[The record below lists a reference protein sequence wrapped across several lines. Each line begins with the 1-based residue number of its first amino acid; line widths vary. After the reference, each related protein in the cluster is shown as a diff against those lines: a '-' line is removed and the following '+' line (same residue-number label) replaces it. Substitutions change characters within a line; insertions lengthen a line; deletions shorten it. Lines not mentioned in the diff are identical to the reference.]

1 MKKMTAILTAILMMM
16 AMVLYPLQVY
26 AEETN
31 EYILPDDCNYPFSL
45 EILGKNDESCA
56 TAYIFSAFGFV
67 SNTTLSIYGQS
78 EVTFRVRAKAGVS
91 VKVIRFA
98 EYDFVEDLEERFID
112 IEELTPG
119 KISEAYEVTE
129 GDFDNEKNNFL
140 VEYVEDGTK
149 YYGKLRLNCYSADYF
164 ILHMHEGTEYNP
176 IEVEVLGS
184 ETDTLKPVTVHCSIS
199 NLVQF
204 SVVPAPNYTE
214 SFDVKLNGHM
224 NTGREVLAEGD
235 NYFTLEY
242 KGKKFNLVLR
252 RPETAEWSNPFTD
265 VDTDDAFFSG
275 VKYCNMNGL
284 MLGTSDTMFTPDAIT
299 TRAMVVTTLYRIAGS
314 PDIKG
319 ENKFKDVEK
328 GSWYYNAVTWA
339 NENNIVLG
347 YDNGNFG
354 TDDNITRE
362 QFATIM
368 YRYAKTLQPEL
379 TVNFYKYPY
388 SENDVAEYARDPMKW
403 AIKFG
408 MLKTVD
414 TINLNAKQE
423 VTRADL
429 AMGIA
434 GLNTFI
440 HLYDDVNN

>member
-1 MKKMTAILTAILMMM
+1 MTAILTAVLMMM
-16 AMVLYPLQVY
+16 AMVLFPLQVY
-26 AEETN
+26 ADEGN
-31 EYILPDDCNYPFSL
+31 EYILPDDRNYPFSL
-45 EILGKNDESCA
+45 EILGKNGDSCA
-56 TAYIFSAFGFV
+56 TAYISSAFGFV

-78 EVTFRVRAKAGVS
+78 EITFRTRAKAGVS

-98 EYDFVEDLEERFID
+98 EYEWVEDLEERFAD
-112 IEELTPG
+112 INELTPG

-129 GDFDNEKNNFL
+129 GDYNNEKNSFL
-140 VEYVEDGTK
+140 VEYIVDGTK

-164 ILHMHEGTEYNP
+164 VVSMHEGTEYNP
-176 IEVEVLGS
+176 VESEVLGS
-184 ETDTLKPVTVHCSIS
+184 KTNGANPITIDCKIS

-204 SVVPAPNYTE
+204 FVNPSPNYTE
-214 SFDVKLNGHM
+214 AFDIKLNGHV
-224 NTGREVLAEGD
+224 NTGREVLSEGD
-235 NYFTLEY
+235 NYFTFEY
-242 KGKKFNLVLR
+242 KGKKFDLVLR
-252 RPETAEWSNPFTD
+252 RPETTKWTNPFTD
-265 VDTDDAFFSG
+265 VNIDDPFFNG

-284 MLGTSDTMFTPDAIT
+284 MLGTSDTAFTPDAVT

-314 PDIKG
+314 PEIKS

-368 YRYAKTLQPEL
+368 YRYAKVLQPEL
-379 TVNFYKYPY
+379 SVNFYKYPY
-388 SENDVAEYARDPMKW
+388 SEGDVAEYARDPMKW

-408 MLKTVD
+408 MIKTVD
-414 TINLNAKQE
+414 LLILVQKKKLQE
-423 VTRADL
+423 LIWRWELLD
-429 AMGIA
+429 
-434 GLNTFI
+434 
-440 HLYDDVNN
+440 